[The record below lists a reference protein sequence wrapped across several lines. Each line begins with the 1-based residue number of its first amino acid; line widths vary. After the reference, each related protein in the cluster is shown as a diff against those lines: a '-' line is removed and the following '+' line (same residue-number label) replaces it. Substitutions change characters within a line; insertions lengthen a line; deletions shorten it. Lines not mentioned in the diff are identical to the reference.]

1 MDTKLEELHQ
11 KAQKALDNCR
21 ETASGEFAAEVM
33 NTMKAQLTEALGEIK
48 KLSKEERPLM
58 QDMTVRLSTE
68 IENMMKK
75 DLESLR
81 EEALLRMKE
90 SADEKALQEA
100 KVAFLGKKGRLT
112 AILRGM
118 KDLSPEERPAMGA
131 LANKVR
137 AEIEEMEEEK
147 QGELRAER
155 LARRIEEEK
164 IDITLPARHHQAGHI
179 HPLNKALRLI
189 MDTFMRMGYSVEEGP
204 EIEQDYFNFY
214 CLNLPK
220 DHPARDMQDSFY
232 LTKNMNFLLR
242 THTSPVQ
249 ARTMQRHT
257 PNSPIRMIA
266 PGKVFRWDNDATH
279 SPVFHQV
286 EGLVV
291 DKGITFSDLKGT
303 LEIFL
308 KELFGAD
315 TKIRFRAS
323 YFPFTEPSAEVDIS
337 FASRMR
343 GETSADEWLEILG
356 CGMVHPN
363 VLRLNGYDPAKV
375 SGFAFGLGIERIAM
389 LLYGIDDLRLFYEND
404 MRFLKQF

>member
-21 ETASGEFAAEVM
+21 ETASGENAAEVM

-75 DLESLR
+75 DLASLR

-137 AEIEEMEEEK
+137 AEIEAMEEEK

-189 MDTFMRMGYSVEEGP
+189 MDTFMKMGYSVEEGP

-249 ARTMQRHT
+249 ARTMQSHT

-337 FASRMR
+337 FASRMH